1 MPQNPEPDSHDEIR
15 TIRVLGHD
23 LRVSIRPGTDP
34 AARPLLMLMGLGG
47 NIEMWEPLRSTLTER
62 IGMTTI
68 AFDVPGTGESPPA
81 LFPLPLPGVA
91 LLTSRLLRILELG
104 HVDVLGLSWGGLL
117 AQQLALTA
125 PGQVHRLILAST
137 SVGLGGIPGDWSAL
151 RALATPARYHS
162 MQQLGDALDVFGG
175 NADSAGDALHIHN
188 QARLARPPS
197 IYGYYSQIASL
208 AGWTSLPW
216 LPLIRQPTLV
226 LCGSADRAVPMINSR
241 LLAALLGHAELAILR
256 GGGHL
261 VLFEQLA
268 ASVDL
273 LAKFLGTPPD
283 GSKPQASAARKRPR
297 ISEK

>member
-1 MPQNPEPDSHDEIR
+1 MPQNPEPDSRDEIR
-15 TIRVLGHD
+15 TVRALGHD

-34 AARPLLMLMGLGG
+34 VAPPLLMLMGIGG

-62 IGMTTI
+62 VGMTTV
-68 AFDVPGTGESPPA
+68 AFDVPGTGESPPP
-81 LFPLPLPGVA
+81 LFPLPLPGLA
-91 LLTSRLLRILELG
+91 LLTSRLLRILELDR
-104 HVDVLGLSWGGLL
+104 VDVLGLSWGGLL

-125 PGQVHRLILAST
+125 SRQVHRLVLAST
-137 SVGLGGIPGDWSAL
+137 SVGLGSIPGGWSAL
-151 RALATPARYHS
+151 RALATPARYQS
-162 MQQLGDALDVFGG
+162 MGQLNDALDVFGG
-175 NADSAGDALHIHN
+175 NADDYASDAMRIHN

-197 IYGYYSQIASL
+197 ICGYYGQIASL

-216 LPLIRQPTLV
+216 LPLIRQPALV
-226 LCGSADRAVPMINSR
+226 LCGSADQAVPAINSR
-241 LLAALLGHAELAILR
+241 VLATLLPHAELEILR

-283 GSKPQASAARKRPR
+283 ESKL
-297 ISEK
+297 